1 MTTNQILEI
10 LRVVAAELETLNS
23 DPSFRE
29 IQDSDNFTTP
39 NDLVLADS
47 LQAIYEVEGAIQNLQ
62 ISP

>member
-23 DPSFRE
+23 DPNFRE
-29 IQDSDNFTTP
+29 IQDSEKFNTP
-39 NDLVLADS
+39 NDLVLADA

-62 ISP
+62 GKP